1 MAARESD
8 RMSEDQS
15 KIGARNAAA
24 IEACRGIPTET
35 LIRIAALPVSERPG
49 ALANAAARQAK
60 KARP

>member
-1 MAARESD
+1 
-8 RMSEDQS
+8 MSEDQS